1 MSTNFSIGEMS
12 KLYNISIRTLRHYDK
27 IGLINPIYTNKEN
40 GYRYYSFEQFVHLQ
54 LIKHYKSIGLS
65 LDEIKLLLNTDS
77 SIESISTIIKKQ
89 QVIVDNKINE
99 LTSIKNHLN
108 FLQERLDSTTKYE
121 FNKVFIKHNKKR
133 KYIIYSYLSK
143 TVEEIEINIR
153 KAIIDIE
160 HKYGHLCTEI
170 TLRISLD
177 SIKRYNKVI
186 YNDILIFLDESIDIK
201 EENTITLPAGDY
213 VTIHFDDNCADNR
226 CYYNKII
233 NYAKQNN
240 IELEGNF
247 NEICIMPRIDVNRKE
262 KTLVQLEILKK
273 TSSH

>member
-65 LDEIKLLLNTDS
+65 LDEIKVLLSTDS
-77 SIESISTIIKKQ
+77 SIKSISTIIKKQ
-89 QVIVDNKINE
+89 QLIVDNKISE

-108 FLQERLDSTTKYE
+108 FLESRLDSTTEYE
-121 FNKVFIKHNKKR
+121 FNKVFIKHNKER
-133 KYIIYSYLSK
+133 KYIRYSYTSRTL
-143 TVEEIEINIR
+143 EELEINIR
-153 KAIIDIE
+153 NAIIDME
-160 HKYGHLCTEI
+160 KKYGHLSMEI
-170 TLRISLD
+170 TLRISHD
-177 SIKRYNKVI
+177 SVKYDSQVI
-186 YNDILIFLDESIDIK
+186 YEDILVFIDKSISIDEKDIV
-201 EENTITLPAGDY
+201 TLPEGDY
-213 VTIHFDDNCADNR
+213 VTMHFDDNCADNR
-226 CYYNKII
+226 YYYNQII
-233 NYAKQNN
+233 NYAKENN

-247 NEICIMPRIDVNRKE
+247 NEICIMPRIDINRKE

-273 TSSH
+273 SASH